1 MNNILRIKGT
11 DEVIKNI
18 NANCTACNK
27 TGKVANIRNL
37 LTPWSKDFND
47 WVAIDQ
53 SEWTDPIT
61 NQTVILL
68 NMIDEFFRYSVV
80 TVLESKKPVIIK
92 ENIVIGWFMQF
103 GTPVSIL
110 HDLGR

>member
-1 MNNILRIKGT
+1 MNNILRNEGT
-11 DEVIKNI
+11 DEVIKNF

-27 TGKVANIRNL
+27 TGNLANIRNL

-47 WVAIDQ
+47 SVAIDQ

-68 NMIDEFFRYSVV
+68 NMIDEFFSLLSCHCAR
-80 TVLESKKPVIIK
+80 I
-92 ENIVIGWFMQF
+92 
-103 GTPVSIL
+103 
-110 HDLGR
+110 